1 MRATFELFN
10 SFIVCMPDLS
20 LQDLTNN
27 LSQFESIFKAR
38 KTAVDTI
45 KLLHEAKA
53 LNVSTEQMNHLVPG
67 FSDLELS
74 VRKARY
80 MIKTIKGMR
89 LIAKN
94 LPSGPDRDN
103 FEAAINLRAKDYAN
117 EMENSASTTSQ
128 ILQQIKALNG
138 FNLKD

>member
-103 FEAAINLRAKDYAN
+103 FEAAINLRAKDYV
-117 EMENSASTTSQ
+117 
-128 ILQQIKALNG
+128 KK
-138 FNLKD
+138 LKNQVRKLGQFFKKKKH